1 MKREVRCYN
10 IIPAVDMPIIDIRTM
25 DDVDS
30 FMRGALRPSGTP
42 SSVVVRV
49 SESIDPI
56 DDTELFEAVVKWE
69 LERAL
74 GAKVKAFDFAMGGIV
89 YED

>member
-10 IIPAVDMPIIDIRTM
+10 IILAVDMPILDIRTM

-30 FMRGALRPSGTP
+30 FMRGTLRPSGTP

-49 SESIDPI
+49 SDSISPI
-56 DDTELFEAVVKWE
+56 DDTEIFEEAVRKE
-69 LERAL
+69 LERTL
-74 GAKVKAFDFAMGGIV
+74 GAGVKAFDFMVGGMID
-89 YED
+89 ED